1 MGMEREE
8 RKMCPVDAKKES
20 SPSVLSPDLSSS
32 LCGALALLI

>member
-20 SPSVLSPDLSSS
+20 SPSVLSPDLSS